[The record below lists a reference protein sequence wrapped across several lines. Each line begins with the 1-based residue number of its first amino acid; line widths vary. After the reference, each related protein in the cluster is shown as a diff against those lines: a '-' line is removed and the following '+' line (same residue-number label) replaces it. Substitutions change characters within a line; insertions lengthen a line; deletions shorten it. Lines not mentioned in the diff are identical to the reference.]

1 MKRLLVL
8 AAVATVACAGPAW
21 GQSMD
26 HSNMPGMATPKPTP
40 TPSAKP
46 TSEDPHAGHA
56 AQPNAEPTAPEPADP
71 HAGHNMS
78 TMPEAEQT
86 TSEATRELGSGG
98 TALPPGNA
106 PAPAPVEANYADRI
120 WGRDAMIGSRT
131 AVMREHGGGTFSQI
145 IFNLAEYRVSRGS
158 DGLRWGGE
166 AWFGGD
172 INRLVVKTE
181 GEATFGEG
189 VESAEV
195 QGLYSRAIDPYFN
208 VQVGVRHDFEPGRP
222 ATYATVG
229 IEGLAPY
236 WFEVEGALFLSTKG
250 DLLARAEGYYDQRIT
265 QRLILQP
272 RVEFNLAAQ
281 DVPESRIGAGL
292 VDAELGLRLRYE
304 ITREFAPY
312 VGLSYE
318 AKLGRAADLAR
329 ISGEDPTSFNF
340 VAGVRF
346 WF

>member
-1 MKRLLVL
+1 MKRLLLL
-8 AAVATVACAGPAW
+8 AAASTIICAAPAA

-26 HSNMPGMATPKPTP
+26 HSDMPGMTPPKPTP
-40 TPSAKP
+40 TPASKP
-46 TSEDPHAGHA
+46 AEDQHAGHA
-56 AQPNAEPTAPEPADP
+56 AQPNAKPAAAEPADP
-71 HAGHNMS
+71 HAGHDMS
-78 TMPEAEQT
+78 AMPEAGP
-86 TSEATRELGSGG
+86 ATPQASGDPGLGG

-106 PAPAPVEANYADRI
+106 PAPVPVEANYADSI
-120 WGRDAMIGSRT
+120 WGRDAMIGSRA

-145 IFNLAEYRVSRGS
+145 IFNIAEYQAGKRA
-158 DGLRWGGE
+158 DGFRWEGE
-166 AWFGGD
+166 GWFGGD

-236 WFEVEGALFLSTKG
+236 WFEVEGALFLSTRG

-265 QRLILQP
+265 QRVILQP
-272 RVEFNLAAQ
+272 RVEFNLSAQ
-281 DVPESRIGAGL
+281 DVPASRIGAGL
-292 VDAELGLRLRYE
+292 VDVELGLRLRYE
-304 ITREFAPY
+304 ISREFAPY
-312 VGLSYE
+312 VGVAYE
-318 AKLGRAADLAR
+318 AKTGRTANFSRVA
-329 ISGEDPTSFNF
+329 GEDPTSANF
-340 VAGVRF
+340 VVGVRF